1 MMTNRL
7 ATSLFLNTFMLS
19 GLLLVSAA
27 RVSAD
32 DTSKDGKAAKSVST
46 KAAESDKAA
55 EWQPLFNGKNLDGW
69 KVTNFGG
76 EGEVLIEDGN
86 VVITQGVDLSGIT
99 STRKDLPKTNY
110 EIEFEAQRAAGSDF
124 FVGLTFPVMDSSAS
138 LICGGWG
145 GGICGISSLDG
156 MDASENDTTSY
167 MAFTNGQW
175 YKIRLKVTPEKLEAW
190 LDKSPLVDVDIKDRK
205 IDVRFEVDLSK
216 PLGFST
222 YQSTAFIRNARIR
235 KLPEEKAAADKQKTG
250 ATNATK

>member
-1 MMTNRL
+1 MKIHRT
-7 ATSLFLNTFMLS
+7 TSSLFLQALLLC
-19 GLLLVSAA
+19 GLLLVPAA
-27 RVSAD
+27 NVAAD
-32 DTSKDGKAAKSVST
+32 DKDNARKAT
-46 KAAESDKAA
+46 TAAADKAA

-190 LDKSPLVDVDIKDRK
+190 MDKSSLVDVDIKDRK

-222 YQSTAFIRNARIR
+222 YQSTAYIRNARIR
-235 KLPEEKAAADKQKTG
+235 KLPETETKNKAAADKQKTG